1 LRNLFK
7 VQGLTIALPGGG
19 LILEAA
25 SLRLREGEVVTLLGP
40 SGAGKSTIVRS
51 LFAPDELMKLGYRVE
66 WRERE
71 IATEPALI
79 PQRGALLDHLDVAQ
93 NIALVQAAAK
103 TRGDPTRWLLAVDLG
118 AEVGAQGRSIAT
130 LSGGQAQRASIARV
144 LAAGKKLI
152 VMDEPSVGLDVVGV
166 RLLARL
172 IIEQARKAKVGFILI
187 THDVILAAGASDRL
201 LFLDPASATLVDV
214 LPEWT
219 GPAEFDSPEAR
230 QAKLMALEAALED
243 RLLAE
248 RRGRS
253 HVAAKRLER
262 ASVLAPITA
271 AGDALVRAFEPHLI
285 VQSSVVFWRTMMQSF
300 VRVAVFYAVVGALL
314 GFVIP
319 YVIINISRSL
329 HPSAILELIKGTY
342 IISLAPP
349 LSGILFA
356 ATSGSSV
363 GAWLGGLQLHGQVTA
378 LEGLGVR
385 PARYL
390 WAPSWVGLVVAYL
403 ATFGVFT
410 IAMLLGGW
418 CLYASSQV
426 SDALGIIAA
435 DFIAP
440 PPSRYP
446 ALARALWS
454 VGIYTLAIA
463 SIVVAKG
470 REAKQSSDDVT
481 GAMTSSVMRV
491 TLFVVV
497 MELLSM
503 LVMRAW
509 GGLHG

>member
-1 LRNLFK
+1 
-7 VQGLTIALPGGG
+7 LTVALPGGG
-19 LILEAA
+19 CIVEAA
-25 SLRLREGEVVTLLGP
+25 DLRLREGEVVTLLGP
-40 SGAGKSTIVRS
+40 SGAGKSTLVRS
-51 LFAPDELMKLGYRVE
+51 LFAPDELLKLGYRVE
-66 WRERE
+66 WSERK
-71 IATEPALI
+71 ISTEPALI
-79 PQRGALLDHLDVAQ
+79 PQRGALLDHLDVAE
-93 NIALVQAAAK
+93 NIALVQAAAR
-103 TRGDPTRWLLAVDLG
+103 THGDPMRWLLAVDLG

-152 VMDEPSVGLDVVGV
+152 LMDEPSAGLDVVGV

-172 IIEQARKAKVGFILI
+172 IIEQARKAKIGFILI

-201 LFLDPASATLVDV
+201 LFLDPASATLVDL

-219 GPAEFDSPEAR
+219 GPAEFDAPEAR
-230 QAKLMALEAALED
+230 QTKLMALEAALED

-248 RRGRS
+248 RPGRS
-253 HVAAKRLER
+253 HVGAKRLKGV
-262 ASVLAPITA
+262 SPLAPISA
-271 AGDALVRAFEPHLI
+271 AGDALVRAFQPHLKA
-285 VQSSVVFWRTMMQSF
+285 QSRVIFWRIVTQSF
-300 VRVAVFYAVVGALL
+300 VRLAAFYIAVGALL

-329 HPSAILELIKGTY
+329 QPSAILELIKGTY
-342 IISLAPP
+342 IVSLAPS

-356 ATSGSSV
+356 ATSGSST

-378 LEGLGVR
+378 LDGLGVR

-390 WAPSWVGLVVAYL
+390 WAPSWMGLVVAYL

-410 IAMLLGGW
+410 VAMILGGW

-426 SDALGIIAA
+426 GDAFGVIAA

-454 VGIYTLAIA
+454 VAVYTLAIA

-491 TLFVVV
+491 TLFIVV
-497 MELLSM
+497 MELVSM

-509 GGLHG
+509 GAPHG

>member
-1 LRNLFK
+1 
-7 VQGLTIALPGGG
+7 
-19 LILEAA
+19 
-25 SLRLREGEVVTLLGP
+25 
-40 SGAGKSTIVRS
+40 
-51 LFAPDELMKLGYRVE
+51 
-66 WRERE
+66 
-71 IATEPALI
+71 
-79 PQRGALLDHLDVAQ
+79 
-93 NIALVQAAAK
+93 
-103 TRGDPTRWLLAVDLG
+103 
-118 AEVGAQGRSIAT
+118 
-130 LSGGQAQRASIARV
+130 
-144 LAAGKKLI
+144 
-152 VMDEPSVGLDVVGV
+152 
-166 RLLARL
+166 
-172 IIEQARKAKVGFILI
+172 
-187 THDVILAAGASDRL
+187 
-201 LFLDPASATLVDV
+201 
-214 LPEWT
+214 
-219 GPAEFDSPEAR
+219 
-230 QAKLMALEAALED
+230 
-243 RLLAE
+243 
-248 RRGRS
+248 
-253 HVAAKRLER
+253 
-262 ASVLAPITA
+262 
-271 AGDALVRAFEPHLI
+271 
-285 VQSSVVFWRTMMQSF
+285 
-300 VRVAVFYAVVGALL
+300 
-314 GFVIP
+314 
-319 YVIINISRSL
+319 
-329 HPSAILELIKGTY
+329 
-342 IISLAPP
+342 
-349 LSGILFA
+349 LFA